1 MRTTTV
7 LAFIVSLLL
16 QVGCPLAVVFCYRRK
31 TRASWQVF
39 AYGAIVFAVFQLF
52 TWLPLSIYL
61 DVVVG
66 NRLDSGFWAFMWL
79 LALALGTAL
88 AEEGGR
94 WLGYRHLFPRGS
106 FGLTWRNGVMYGL
119 GQAFL
124 ETTLFIAGLT
134 FVIFIAYILL
144 GQLESRLVPQSS
156 GPEASLAFREA
167 LQTIR
172 NTAWHQPLVI
182 ALERIL
188 SLPHQVAW
196 ALLVMQSLV
205 LSERR
210 WFLFAVL
217 YHTSIAIIVPGLARL
232 SSFVIAE
239 AANVLLALISLWIIV
254 RLRALSVGG
263 GEGS

>member
-1 MRTTTV
+1 VRADTV
-7 LAFIVSLLL
+7 IAFIVSLLL
-16 QVGCPLAVVFCYRRK
+16 QVGCPLGVVLYYRRK
-31 TRASWQVF
+31 TRASWELF

-66 NRLDSGFWAFMWL
+66 SRLESGFWAFMWL

-106 FGLTWRNGVMYGL
+106 FRLTWRNGMMYGL

-134 FVIFIAYILL
+134 FVIFVAYILL
-144 GQLESRLVPQSS
+144 GPQLASQAPPPEVSS
-156 GPEASLAFREA
+156 AFKEA

-172 NTAWHQPLVI
+172 NTTWHQPLII

-205 LSERR
+205 FSERR

-232 SSFVIAE
+232 SSFALAE
-239 AANVLLALISLWIIV
+239 GVNVVLALASLWIIL
-254 RLRALSVGG
+254 RLRALS
-263 GEGS
+263 EGSGNES